1 MSAKVT
7 VDTRKV
13 ERVLDDLVDKCVKEI
28 GALLVDIADDVEA
41 HAEDNWYKQVRR
53 RTGKTGTALET
64 ELRTRG
70 PDRLE
75 AVVASTN
82 KASYMVHRPGPLS
95 MRSRRATA
103 EEYSQMMSQYRRTG
117 TLPEGVS
124 MGRKD
129 VDGQPILLRITTRNP
144 LASDGKTLWSQ
155 LVIKDGKKMTSARAP
170 EIGDAVQRAADSLR
184 QR

>member
-1 MSAKVT
+1 MIKAS
-7 VDTRKV
+7 VDSRKIARTL
-13 ERVLDDLVDKCVKEI
+13 EQLVDNCVQEV

-41 HAEDNWYKQVRR
+41 HAEGNWYKQVRR

-64 ELRTRG
+64 NLRTRG
-70 PDRLE
+70 SDRLE

-95 MRSRRATA
+95 MRARRATA
-103 EEYSQMMSQYRRTG
+103 DEYAQMMSQYRRTG
-117 TLPEGVS
+117 TLPEGVT
-124 MGRKD
+124 MGRLD
-129 VDGQPILLRITTRNP
+129 ADGQPMMLRIVTRNP

-155 LVIKDGKKMTSARAP
+155 LVIKDGKKMTTARAG
-170 EIGDAVQRAADSLR
+170 EIDTALQRAADRLR